1 MEYRK
6 FIRSKVSSAISKAR
20 ETISTIKTTT
30 PDVHFDALIK
40 MYPQIIET
48 YSFSKGKEYGKAALS
63 GVGCAAIYLNHVTN
77 AYQNHFTILTSLGFS
92 KLELSGLCD
101 FVFLLLEEMTPH
113 TKRNCLYKNEDVT
126 INEYILGDGLSVAI
140 PTEGK
145 FRQGIYVTDS
155 EKFNEV
161 FRVLFKEKN
170 AGKKFFVFQSM
181 DKLSDGYRNPMT
193 IVVDDEVSISHS
205 QRAES
210 FLTNLKKAKEKKI
223 NRSLMFYGPP
233 GSGKSTL
240 VRYCAFHLSDVVLR
254 IKMEH
259 LHEFSSDDMKF
270 VFGLIGP
277 DALIIDDIDRNITP
291 RFLEMLEGFNRNI
304 PFTFLTANSK
314 TNIDHA
320 LIRPG
325 RVDEIFKI
333 SRLDED
339 TIRNLIGDCTDEEFE
354 KLKVLPIAYLHEFKK
369 REIYLGRTAALSSVH
384 DLIDRSSKAAGFYD
398 KGDESE
404 SETVDTAPWME
415 ED

>member
-1 MEYRK
+1 MKYKE
-6 FIRSKVSSAISKAR
+6 FIREKISNAVAKAK
-20 ETISTIKTTT
+20 ETVMTIRTTT

-40 MYPQIIET
+40 MYPQLIET
-48 YSFSKGKEYGKAALS
+48 YSFSKSKEYGKAALS
-63 GVGCAAIYLNHVTN
+63 GVGCAAVYLNHVTS
-77 AYQNHFTILTSLGFS
+77 AYQNHYTILTALGFE
-92 KLELSGLCD
+92 KLELQGLCD

-113 TKRNCLYKNEDVT
+113 TKRNCIYKSEDVT
-126 INEYILGDGLSVAI
+126 INEYILSDGLRVAI
-140 PTEGK
+140 PVEGK
-145 FRQGIYVTDS
+145 FRQGIYVSDKD
-155 EKFNEV
+155 EFNV
-161 FRVLFKEKN
+161 IFRVLFKEKY

-193 IVVDDEVSISHS
+193 IVVDDEISISHS
-205 QRAES
+205 SRAEA
-210 FLTNLKKAKEKKI
+210 FLTNLKKAKEKNI

-240 VRYCAFHLSDVVLR
+240 VRYCAYHLSDVILR

-333 SRLDED
+333 SRLDEV
-339 TIRNLIGDCTDEEFE
+339 TIKTLIGECTPEEFDL
-354 KLKVLPIAYLHEFKK
+354 LKVLPIAYLHEFRK
-369 REIYLGRTAALSSVH
+369 RELYLGRSAALLSLQ

-398 KGDESE
+398 KGDEDE
-404 SETVDTAPWME
+404 AATVDTAPWMGE
-415 ED
+415 E